1 MADVRIALY
10 PNQDRDP
17 GFGVTRRLITHITR
31 LGAVGVI
38 EKEIVPELVE
48 EGLLRDTYAT
58 CALMICLGG
67 DGTFLSAAHLESA
80 KGIPKIGV
88 NLGSVGFLQEIDPDR
103 LGQAVESLIA
113 GDFDIEERSLLE
125 SSCHDAGGHEIMMEE
140 ALNDVVTARGMRAKS
155 ITVGLEVDGIRVQ
168 NIRGDGVIIST
179 PTGSTAYSLS
189 AGGPIIHPTTD
200 VILVTPI
207 CPHTLQNRSYV
218 IDADSVITLRL
229 MSNQEDAVLTV
240 DGREEIPL
248 RMGSRVTVKSSARKV
263 QYIRLWGESFFKT
276 LPAKIQQRGLSR

>member
-1 MADVRIALY
+1 
-10 PNQDRDP
+10 
-17 GFGVTRRLITHITR
+17 
-31 LGAVGVI
+31 
-38 EKEIVPELVE
+38 
-48 EGLLRDTYAT
+48 
-58 CALMICLGG
+58 
-67 DGTFLSAAHLESA
+67 
-80 KGIPKIGV
+80 
-88 NLGSVGFLQEIDPDR
+88 
-103 LGQAVESLIA
+103 
-113 GDFDIEERSLLE
+113 
-125 SSCHDAGGHEIMMEE
+125 MMEE
-140 ALNDVVTARGMRAKS
+140 ALNDVVIARGMRAKS

-218 IDADSVITLRL
+218 IDAGSVITLRL

-248 RMGSRVTVKSSARKV
+248 LMGSRVTVNSSDRKV